1 MPLNS
6 TRSIPK
12 QGQETEGVFMEPLLL
27 RDEAKEHFK
36 DNNATVRQGWVGGK
50 VCVNAWEGARV
61 DVGTT

>member
-1 MPLNS
+1 
-6 TRSIPK
+6 
-12 QGQETEGVFMEPLLL
+12 MEPILL

-50 VCVNAWEGARV
+50 VCVNAREGARV